1 MQYECDAASVV
12 WMWDLDKNETSR
24 LMAELMST
32 NKMLNEQ
39 SILETVAQETD
50 WRSHSIG
57 YSRSK

>member
-32 NKMLNEQ
+32 NKTLNEQ
-39 SILETVAQETD
+39 SILETVAQEAD